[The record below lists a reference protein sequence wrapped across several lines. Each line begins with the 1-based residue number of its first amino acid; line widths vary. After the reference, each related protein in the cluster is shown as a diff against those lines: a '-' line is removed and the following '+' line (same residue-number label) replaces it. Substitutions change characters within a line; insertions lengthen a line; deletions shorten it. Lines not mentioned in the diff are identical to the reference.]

1 VKSASLSVMLMVSG
15 PVWLLAAGCTT
26 APRAEVTVVADGQEL
41 PVLRQKS
48 GAFSSITRRLRLV
61 VHDPGTLAMLPV
73 DPGPVNFSHEMVLLA
88 AMGPT
93 PSDDYAIRIRRV
105 WREGSVLRARV
116 EKRFPRP
123 DAPRGSAP
131 ASPYHLVVV
140 PRSELNVRGFE
151 AGVPPGTL
159 DRSGRGNR

>member
-1 VKSASLSVMLMVSG
+1 MLMVSG

-26 APRAEVTVVADGQEL
+26 APRAEVAVVADGQEL

-73 DPGPVNFSHEMVLLA
+73 DPGPVDFSHEMVLLA

-93 PSDDYAIRIRRV
+93 PWDDYAIRIRRV

-151 AGVPPGTL
+151 VGVPPGTL
-159 DRSGRGNR
+159 DRSGLGNR